1 MLCNADG
8 ALCFTE
14 ETMMPL
20 AIAPTNINLRVLRV
34 AADGKL
40 KKYLETL
47 GILTGGEI
55 TLLSQHSGDLLVCIK
70 ESRIALN
77 RELAMKIFVKE
88 V

>member
-1 MLCNADG
+1 
-8 ALCFTE
+8 
-14 ETMMPL
+14 MPL
-20 AIAPTNINLRVLRV
+20 AIAPVNINLRVLRI

-40 KKYLETL
+40 KKHLETL

-55 TLLSQHSGDLLVCIK
+55 ALLNQHGGDLLVCVK

-77 RELAMKIFVKE
+77 RELAMRIFVKE